1 MLFHVLP
8 LATTTRPRDSPLRD
22 TETGVVATGDVVDT
36 RPEVEATEP
45 MEHRV
50 SQPNKW
56 PTLNLLSRYCY

>member
-1 MLFHVLP
+1 M
-8 LATTTRPRDSPLRD
+8 TRPRDSPVRAM
-22 TETGVVATGDVVDT
+22 ETAAEVATGGVADT
-36 RPEVEATEP
+36 KLEAEVTEP